1 MKASRS
7 DKAFNVFLCIFWIIV
22 VVLAVLPI
30 IYIINVSLSSKI
42 SVNSGNVFLLPIDAS
57 LNAYKNIFSDGQI
70 VRALL
75 NSAEITLVGTL
86 LSVCFAIICAYPI
99 SKRYLPG
106 RRIVI
111 GMILFTMFF
120 RGGLIPN
127 VVLMRG
133 LGITN
138 TYWSVWLASHSS
150 VYNIFVL
157 KTGFESIPKSYE
169 ESARIDGASDLT
181 ILLKI
186 YLPLSIPVLIA
197 ITLFYMVSWWNEYYF
212 ALIFI
217 HASNKLPI
225 VIKVQQLVENMGE
238 NLLNLTGED
247 LKMQQT
253 IAAASVK
260 SACIMICM
268 LPILL
273 ISLPLQKYYIKGN
286 FLGVNK
292 E

>member
-1 MKASRS
+1 MKASKS
-7 DKAFNVFLCIFWIIV
+7 DKTFNIFLWIFWIIV
-22 VVLAVLPI
+22 VCLSLLPI
-30 IYIINVSLSSKI
+30 VYIINISLSSKTA
-42 SVNSGNVFLLPIDAS
+42 VNSGNVFLVPVKATF
-57 LNAYKNIFSDGQI
+57 NAYKSIFSDGQI
-70 VRALL
+70 VKSLI
-75 NSAEITLVGTL
+75 NSAEIAIVGTI
-86 LSVCFAIICAYPI
+86 LSVIFSILCAYPI
-99 SKRYLPG
+99 SKRKLPG
-106 RRIVI
+106 RKIVI

-120 RGGLIPN
+120 RGGLIPI
-127 VVLMRG
+127 VILMKG
-133 LGITN
+133 LGISS
-138 TYWSVWLASHSS
+138 TYWSVWFAGLSS

-157 KTGFESIPKSYE
+157 KTGFEAIPESLE
-169 ESARIDGASDLT
+169 ESAKMDGASDLM

-186 YLPLSIPVLIA
+186 YLPLSIPVIIA
-197 ITLFYMVSWWNEYYF
+197 ISLFYFVSWWNEYYF

-217 HASNKLPI
+217 HASDKLPI
-225 VIKVQQLVENMGE
+225 VIKVQQLVENMGD
-238 NLLNLTGED
+238 NLLNISGAD

-286 FLGVNK
+286 FFNVNK

>member
-1 MKASRS
+1 MKTSRS
-7 DKAFNVFLCIFWIIV
+7 DLFFKVFLCIFWIIV
-22 VVLAVLPI
+22 VTLAIMPI
-30 IYIINVSLSSKI
+30 IYIINISISSKI
-42 SVNSGNVFLLPIDAS
+42 AVNSGNVFLLPIGAS
-57 LNAYKNIFSDGQI
+57 LNAYKSIFSDGQI
-70 VRALL
+70 VRSLL
-75 NSAEITLVGTL
+75 NSTIITLVGTF
-86 LSVCFAIICAYPI
+86 LSVCFTILCAYPI

-106 RRIVI
+106 RSIII

-120 RGGLIPN
+120 KGGLIPN
-127 VVLMRG
+127 VILMRG
-133 LGITN
+133 LGISN
-138 TYWSVWLASHSS
+138 TYWAVWFASLSS

-186 YLPLSIPVLIA
+186 YLPLSLPVLIA
-197 ITLFYMVSWWNEYYF
+197 ITLFYMVSWWNEYYYS
-212 ALIFI
+212 LIFI
-217 HASNKLPI
+217 HASDKLPI
-225 VIKVQQLVENMGE
+225 VIKVQQLIENMSDS
-238 NLLNLTGED
+238 LLNLSGED

-253 IAAASVK
+253 IAASSVK

-286 FLGVNK
+286 FFNINK

>member
-7 DKAFNVFLCIFWIIV
+7 DKVFNVFLWIFWIIV
-22 VVLAVLPI
+22 VSLSLLPI
-30 IYIINVSLSSKI
+30 IYIINISLSSKTA
-42 SVNSGNVFLLPIDAS
+42 VNSGNVFLYPINATF
-57 LNAYKNIFSDGQI
+57 NAYRSIFSDGQI
-70 VRALL
+70 VRSLI
-75 NSAEITLVGTL
+75 NSAQIAVVGTI
-86 LSVCFAIICAYPI
+86 LSVVFSILCAYPI
-99 SKRYLPG
+99 SKKRLPG
-106 RRIVI
+106 RKVVI

-120 RGGLIPN
+120 RGGLIPI
-127 VVLMRG
+127 VILMRG
-133 LGITN
+133 LGISS
-138 TYWSVWLASHSS
+138 TYWSIWFAGLSS

-157 KTGFESIPKSYE
+157 KTGFEAVPESLE
-169 ESARIDGASDLT
+169 ESAKMDGASDLV

-186 YLPLSIPVLIA
+186 YLPLSIPVIIA
-197 ITLFYMVSWWNEYYF
+197 ISLFYFVSWWNEYYF
-212 ALIFI
+212 SLIFI
-217 HASNKLPI
+217 HASDKLPI
-225 VIKVQQLVENMGE
+225 VIKVQQLVENMGD
-238 NLLNLTGED
+238 NLLNVSGAD

-286 FLGVNK
+286 FFNVNK